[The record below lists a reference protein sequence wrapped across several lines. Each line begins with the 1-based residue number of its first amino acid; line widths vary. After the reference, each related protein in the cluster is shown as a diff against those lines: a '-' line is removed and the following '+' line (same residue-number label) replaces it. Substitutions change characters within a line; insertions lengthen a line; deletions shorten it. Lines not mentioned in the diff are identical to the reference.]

1 MIFRLAVIDLHICT
15 KYPFIWRFFW
25 IFIHKNLFGWLLM
38 DFLRLSYSFFLT
50 YLRYD
55 GIDFLLS
62 FCYKRKF

>member
-1 MIFRLAVIDLHICT
+1 
-15 KYPFIWRFFW
+15 
-25 IFIHKNLFGWLLM
+25 M

-62 FCYKRKF
+62 FCYKTFDFL

>member
-1 MIFRLAVIDLHICT
+1 MA
-15 KYPFIWRFFW
+15 FFW
-25 IFIHKNLFGWLLM
+25 IFIHKNLFGWLLL

-62 FCYKRKF
+62 FCYKTFDFL